1 MATTYDT
8 VYTNFITNTKME
20 SIDLPQTNQGK
31 YDLIRNAVML
41 YNNRF
46 RTSITCDDLTETLSI
61 TLTDDALLI
70 VGQYM
75 RITCL
80 RNSLTYKNSIF
91 NTFTKE
97 IGVKFIDAQ
106 VNKLENE
113 IIDCNNM
120 IDAIV
125 FNADDSEIMG

>member
-1 MATTYDT
+1 MATTYNE
-8 VYTNFITNTKME
+8 VYTNFITNTKMD
-20 SIDLPQTNQGK
+20 SIDLPQTNRGK

-46 RTSITCDDLTETLSI
+46 RTSIICDDLTEMLSI
-61 TLTDDALLI
+61 TLTEDQLLI
-70 VGQYM
+70 IGQYM

-80 RNSLTYKNSIF
+80 RNNLTYKNSIF

-120 IDAIV
+120 IDSIV
-125 FNADDSEIMG
+125 FNADDSEIM

>member
-1 MATTYDT
+1 MATTYNQ
-8 VYTNFITNTKME
+8 VYTNFITNTKMD

-31 YDLIRNAVML
+31 YDLIRNSVML

-46 RTSITCDDLTETLSI
+46 RTSITCDDLTETLSV
-61 TLTDDALLI
+61 TLTEDQLLI
-70 VGQYM
+70 IGQYM

-80 RNSLTYKNSIF
+80 RNNLTYKNSIF

-120 IDAIV
+120 IDSIV
-125 FNADDSEIMG
+125 FNADDSEIM

>member
-1 MATTYDT
+1 MATTYDQ
-8 VYTNFITNTKME
+8 VYTNFITNTKMD

-31 YDLIRNAVML
+31 YDLIRNSVML

-46 RTSITCDDLTETLSI
+46 RASITCDDLNEVLSI
-61 TLTDDALLI
+61 TLTEDQLLI
-70 VGQYM
+70 IGQYM

-80 RNSLTYKNSIF
+80 RNNLTYKNSIF

-113 IIDCNNM
+113 IVDCNNM
-120 IDAIV
+120 IDSIV
-125 FNADDSEIMG
+125 FNADDSEIM

>member
-1 MATTYDT
+1 MATTYNQ
-8 VYTNFITNTKME
+8 VYTNFITNTKMD

-31 YDLIRNAVML
+31 YDLIRNSVML

-46 RTSITCDDLTETLSI
+46 RASITCDDLNEVLSI
-61 TLTDDALLI
+61 TLTEDQLLI
-70 VGQYM
+70 IGQYM

-80 RNSLTYKNSIF
+80 RNNLTYKNSIF

-120 IDAIV
+120 IDSIV
-125 FNADDSEIMG
+125 FNADDSEIM

>member
-20 SIDLPQTNQGK
+20 SIDLPQTDQGK

-46 RTSITCDDLTETLSI
+46 RTSIVCDDFTETLSVD
-61 TLTDDALLI
+61 LDNDALLI

-80 RNSLTYKNSIF
+80 RNNLTYKNSIF

-125 FNADDSEIMG
+125 FNADDSSIM

>member
-1 MATTYDT
+1 MTTYD
-8 VYTNFITNTKME
+8 VIYTNFITNTKMD
-20 SIDLPQTNQGK
+20 SIDLPQTAQGK
-31 YDLIRNAVML
+31 YDIIKNAVML

-46 RTSITCDDLTETLSI
+46 RTSITCDDLTESLNI
-61 TLTDDALLI
+61 ALTEDQLLI

-80 RNSLTYKNSIF
+80 RNNLTYKNSIF

-113 IIDCNNM
+113 IKDCNNM
-120 IDAIV
+120 IDFIS
-125 FNADDSEIMG
+125 FNSSEYDIMGG

>member
-1 MATTYDT
+1 MATTYDQ
-8 VYTNFITNTKME
+8 VYTNFITNTKMD

-31 YDLIRNAVML
+31 YDLIRNSVML

-46 RTSITCDDLTETLSI
+46 RASITCDDLNEVLSI
-61 TLTDDALLI
+61 TLTEDQLLI
-70 VGQYM
+70 IGQYM
-75 RITCL
+75 RITCI
-80 RNSLTYKNSIF
+80 RNNLTYKNSIF

-120 IDAIV
+120 IDSIV
-125 FNADDSEIMG
+125 FNADDSEIM

>member
-1 MATTYDT
+1 MD
-8 VYTNFITNTKME
+8 
-20 SIDLPQTNQGK
+20 SIDLPQTAQGK
-31 YDLIRNAVML
+31 YDIIKNAVML

-46 RTSITCDDLTETLSI
+46 RTSITCDDLTESLNI
-61 TLTDDALLI
+61 ALTEDQLLI

-80 RNSLTYKNSIF
+80 RNNLTYKNSIF

-113 IIDCNNM
+113 IKDCNNM
-120 IDAIV
+120 IDFIS
-125 FNADDSEIMG
+125 FNSSEYDIMGG